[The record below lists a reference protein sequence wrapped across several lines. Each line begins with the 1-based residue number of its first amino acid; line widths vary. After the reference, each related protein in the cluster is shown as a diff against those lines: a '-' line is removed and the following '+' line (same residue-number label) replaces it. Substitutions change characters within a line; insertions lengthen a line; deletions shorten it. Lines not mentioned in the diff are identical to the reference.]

1 VTRQDID
8 HLWFRAMRESI
19 KANEDFTRY
28 RFAAMVAAIE
38 REECAKMAEAFYH
51 HGYDFTGDLELH
63 EAIRNMK

>member
-1 VTRQDID
+1 
-8 HLWFRAMRESI
+8 MRESI